1 MRLAACK
8 ADRGATDRKGV
19 DRRAMGVLS
28 GGHLFT
34 DVNQGAVAALLPL
47 LVAERGISLAAAGTL
62 LLAATISSS
71 VVQPLFGYFSDGRS
85 LPALMPL
92 GLVLAGAGISLV
104 GVAPSYPLILLC
116 VVVSGVGVAAFHPE
130 AARFANYVS
139 GSRRA
144 TGMSFF
150 SVGGNAGFALGPVL
164 ATPAVLI
171 FGLPGTLLLCV
182 PAALMALVL
191 ALELPRLAAFRP
203 APEGA
208 QDSGCAPEPRAG
220 ERDAWRPF
228 AVMVGVV
235 TARSVVYFGLVL
247 LVAQYYTGVLGEPV
261 AVGNAALSVMLF
273 SGAAGTLA
281 AGPLADRFGRRAV
294 LAASMLALGPLLLA
308 FAFSGVLAGFVLL
321 AFTGATTI
329 GTFGTTV
336 VMGQEY
342 LPARIGLAAGI
353 TMGFSIGLGGL
364 GSPVLGAVADGV
376 GVRGALLALV
386 LMPVV
391 GLGMTLALP
400 RPEGEAGDR
409 L

>member
-1 MRLAACK
+1 MSLSVNK
-8 ADRGATDRKGV
+8 AV

-47 LVAERGISLAAAGTL
+47 LVTERGISLAAAGTL

-85 LPALMPL
+85 LPGLMPL
-92 GLVLAGAGISLV
+92 GLLLAGAGIALV

-116 VVVSGVGVAAFHPE
+116 VVASGVGIAAFHPE

-164 ATPAVLI
+164 ATPAVIVL
-171 FGLPGTLLLCV
+171 GLSGTLLLFV
-182 PAALMALVL
+182 PAAVMSAVL
-191 ALELPRLAAFRP
+191 YMELPRLANFRIHAESDP
-203 APEGA
+203 VEGGSEP
-208 QDSGCAPEPRAG
+208 SGVEP
-220 ERDAWRPF
+220 DAWRPF
-228 AVMVGVV
+228 LVMVGVV
-235 TARSVVYFGLVL
+235 TARSVVYFGLIL
-247 LVAQYYTGVLGEPV
+247 LVAQYYTGVLGESV

-273 SGAAGTLA
+273 SGVLGTLT
-281 AGPLADRFGRRAV
+281 AGPLADRFGRRTI
-294 LAASMLALGPLLLA
+294 LAASMLALGPLLLV
-308 FAFSGVLAGFVLL
+308 FVFSGTIFGFAVLAL
-321 AFTGATTI
+321 TGAVTI

-342 LPARIGLAAGI
+342 LPGRIGLAAGI

-364 GSPVLGAVADGV
+364 GSPVLGAVADGA
-376 GVRGALLALV
+376 GVRTALLLLV
-386 LMPVV
+386 VLPMV
-391 GLGMTLALP
+391 GLAMTLTLP
-400 RPEGEAGDR
+400 RAGEKR
-409 L
+409 E

>member
-1 MRLAACK
+1 MSLGGRNVK
-8 ADRGATDRKGV
+8 KGV

-62 LLAATISSS
+62 LLAATVSSS

-85 LPALMPL
+85 LPALMPF
-92 GLVLAGAGISLV
+92 GLLLAGAGIALV

-116 VVVSGVGVAAFHPE
+116 VVFSGLGVAAFHPE

-164 ATPAVLI
+164 ATPAVLVL
-171 FGLPGTLLLCV
+171 GMPGTLLLFA
-182 PAALMALVL
+182 PAAVMA
-191 ALELPRLAAFRP
+191 AIMFKELPRLAMFKP
-203 APEGA
+203 APESA
-208 QDSGCAPEPRAG
+208 EAAPESGGDTWNQSETREEWAS
-220 ERDAWRPF
+220 F
-228 AVMVGVV
+228 LTMVAVV
-235 TARSVVYFGLVL
+235 TARSVIYFGLVL
-247 LVAQYYTGVLGEPV
+247 LVAQYFTGVLGETV

-273 SGAAGTLA
+273 SGAVGTLS
-281 AGPLADRFGRRAV
+281 AGPLADRFGKRPV
-294 LAASMLALGPLLLA
+294 LAASMLSLGPLLLA
-308 FAFSGVLAGFVLL
+308 FAFAGPVAGFVLL
-321 AFTGATTI
+321 ALIGATTI

-342 LPARIGLAAGI
+342 LPGRIGLAAGI
-353 TMGFSIGLGGL
+353 TMGLSIGLGGL
-364 GSPVLGAVADGV
+364 ASPVLGAVADATSI
-376 GVRGALLALV
+376 RTALLALV
-386 LMPVV
+386 VLPVI
-391 GLGMTLALP
+391 GLGLTLTLP
-400 RPEGEAGDR
+400 RRSRKSEGGTGA
-409 L
+409 

>member
-1 MRLAACK
+1 MRPATRA
-8 ADRGATDRKGV
+8 GASRKGV
-19 DRRAMGVLS
+19 DRRAMGALS

-92 GLVLAGAGISLV
+92 GLLLAGAGISLV
-104 GVAPSYPLILLC
+104 GVAPGYPLILLC
-116 VVVSGVGVAAFHPE
+116 VVTSGVGIAAFHPE

-164 ATPAVLI
+164 ATPAVLV
-171 FGLPGTLLLCV
+171 FGLPGTLLLFV
-182 PAALMALVL
+182 PAALMAAVL
-191 ALELPRLAAFRP
+191 AFELPRLATFRS
-203 APEGA
+203 APEGIREA
-208 QDSGCAPEPRAG
+208 GAPEAREE

-235 TARSVVYFGLVL
+235 TARSLVYFGLVL
-247 LVAQYYTGVLGEPV
+247 LVAQYYTGVLGESV

-273 SGAAGTLA
+273 SGAAGTLL
-281 AGPLADRFGRRAV
+281 AGPLADRFGRRTV

-308 FAFSGVLAGFVLL
+308 FAFSGIVAGFILL
-321 AFTGATTI
+321 ALIGATTI

-342 LPARIGLAAGI
+342 LPVRIGLAAGV

-364 GSPVLGAVADGV
+364 GSPALGALADGV

-386 LMPVV
+386 LLPV
-391 GLGMTLALP
+391 LGLALTLTLP
-400 RPEGEAGDR
+400 RSGVRSGVSR
-409 L
+409 S

>member
-1 MRLAACK
+1 MSLGGRNVK
-8 ADRGATDRKGV
+8 KSV

-62 LLAATISSS
+62 LLAATVSSS

-85 LPALMPL
+85 LPALMPF
-92 GLVLAGAGISLV
+92 GLLLAGAGIALV

-116 VVVSGVGVAAFHPE
+116 VVFSGLGVAAFHPE

-164 ATPAVLI
+164 ATPAVLVL
-171 FGLPGTLLLCV
+171 GMPGTLLLFA
-182 PAALMALVL
+182 PAAVMA
-191 ALELPRLAAFRP
+191 AIMFKELPRLAMFKP
-203 APEGA
+203 APESA
-208 QDSGCAPEPRAG
+208 EAAPESGGDTWNQSETREEWA
-220 ERDAWRPF
+220 PF
-228 AVMVGVV
+228 LTMVAVV
-235 TARSVVYFGLVL
+235 TARSVIYFGLVL
-247 LVAQYYTGVLGEPV
+247 LVAQYFTGMLGETV

-273 SGAAGTLA
+273 SGAVGTLC
-281 AGPLADRFGRRAV
+281 AGPLADRFGKRPV
-294 LAASMLALGPLLLA
+294 LAASMLLLGPLLLA
-308 FAFSGVLAGFVLL
+308 FAFSGPIAGFVVLSL
-321 AFTGATTI
+321 IGAATI

-342 LPARIGLAAGI
+342 LPGRIGLAAGI
-353 TMGFSIGLGGL
+353 TMGLSIGLGGL
-364 GSPVLGAVADGV
+364 ASPVLGAVADATSI
-376 GVRGALLALV
+376 RTALLALV
-386 LMPVV
+386 VLPVI
-391 GLGMTLALP
+391 GLGLTLTLP
-400 RPEGEAGDR
+400 RRSRKSEGGTGA
-409 L
+409 

>member
-1 MRLAACK
+1 MRPATRA
-8 ADRGATDRKGV
+8 GASRKGV

-92 GLVLAGAGISLV
+92 GLLLAGAGISLV
-104 GVAPSYPLILLC
+104 GVAPGYPLILLC
-116 VVVSGVGVAAFHPE
+116 VVASGVGIAAFHPE

-164 ATPAVLI
+164 ATPAVLV
-171 FGLPGTLLLCV
+171 FGLPGTLLLFV
-182 PAALMALVL
+182 PAALMAAVL
-191 ALELPRLAAFRP
+191 AFELPRLATFRP
-203 APEGA
+203 GSEGPPEAGAPGA
-208 QDSGCAPEPRAG
+208 CEE

-235 TARSVVYFGLVL
+235 TARSLVYFGLVL
-247 LVAQYYTGVLGEPV
+247 LVAQYYTGVLGESV

-281 AGPLADRFGRRAV
+281 AGPLADRFGRRTV

-308 FAFSGVLAGFVLL
+308 FAFSGIVAGFILL
-321 AFTGATTI
+321 ALIGATTI

-342 LPARIGLAAGI
+342 LPARIGLAAGV

-364 GSPVLGAVADGV
+364 GSPALGALADGV

-386 LMPVV
+386 LLPV
-391 GLGMTLALP
+391 LGLALTLTLP
-400 RPEGEAGDR
+400 RSGVKSGVSR

>member
-1 MRLAACK
+1 MARAATV
-8 ADRGATDRKGV
+8 GTSKGV
-19 DRRAMGVLS
+19 DRRAMGALS

-47 LVAERGISLAAAGTL
+47 LVAERGLSLTAAGAL

-92 GLVLAGAGISLV
+92 GLLLAGGGIALV
-104 GVAPSYPLILLC
+104 GVAGSYALILVC

-164 ATPAVLI
+164 ATPAVLV
-171 FGLPGTLLLCV
+171 FGLPGTLLLFV
-182 PAALMALVL
+182 PAASMGVVL
-191 ALELPRLAAFRP
+191 LYELRRLSSFQP
-203 APEGA
+203 AP
-208 QDSGCAPEPRAG
+208 QSAPETGAHIESG
-220 ERDAWRPF
+220 EAREAWRPF
-228 AVMVGVV
+228 AIMVSVV

-247 LVAQYYTGVLGEPV
+247 LVAQYYVGTLGQSV
-261 AVGNAALSVMLF
+261 AVGNAALSTMLF
-273 SGAAGTLA
+273 AGAAGTLT

-294 LAASMLALGPLLLA
+294 LATSMTVLGPLLVVLS
-308 FAFSGVLAGFVLL
+308 FSGTVAGFVVL
-321 AFTGATTI
+321 ALVGAATI

-353 TMGFSIGLGGL
+353 TMGLSIGLGGL
-364 GSPVLGAVADGV
+364 SSPAVGAVADGI
-376 GVRGALLALV
+376 GVRGALLV
-386 LMPVV
+386 LAVLPVV
-391 GLGMTLALP
+391 GLGLTLTLP
-400 RPEGEAGDR
+400 RPVKRPRRTYEAGV
-409 L
+409 

>member
-1 MRLAACK
+1 MKSAA
-8 ADRGATDRKGV
+8 RKGV

-92 GLVLAGAGISLV
+92 GLLLAGAGIALV
-104 GVAPSYPLILLC
+104 GVAPGYPLILLS
-116 VVVSGVGVAAFHPE
+116 VVASGVGIAAFHPE

-164 ATPAVLI
+164 ATPAVLV
-171 FGLPGTLLLCV
+171 FGLPGTLLLFI
-182 PAALMALVL
+182 PAALMSAVL
-191 ALELPRLAAFRP
+191 AFELPRLAAFRP
-203 APEGA
+203 GSEGSPETGAPES
-208 QDSGCAPEPRAG
+208 SGEA
-220 ERDAWRPF
+220 RDAWRPF

-247 LVAQYYTGVLGEPV
+247 LVAQYYTAVLGEPV

-281 AGPLADRFGRRAV
+281 AGPLADRFGRRTV

-308 FAFSGVLAGFVLL
+308 FAFSGVVAGFVVL
-321 AFTGATTI
+321 ALVGAVTI

-342 LPARIGLAAGI
+342 LPARIGLAAGV

-364 GSPVLGAVADGV
+364 GSPALGAVADAV

-386 LMPVV
+386 LLPVL
-391 GLGMTLALP
+391 GLGLTLTLP
-400 RPEGEAGDR
+400 RSGSKSGDSH